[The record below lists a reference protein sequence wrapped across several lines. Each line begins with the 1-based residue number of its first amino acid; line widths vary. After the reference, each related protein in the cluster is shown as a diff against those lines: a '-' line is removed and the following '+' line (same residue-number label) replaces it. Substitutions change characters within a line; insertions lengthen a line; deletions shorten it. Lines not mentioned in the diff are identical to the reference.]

1 VYELVLRVDAG
12 PTASDEQVE
21 RQARGLYQDLRTL
34 GLFNV
39 ERKQAPAPVGSM
51 ASAGYEIGALV
62 VSGAFSAATL
72 KAMSNVLVAYIQ
84 RSKAR
89 SVEWEFDGNKGT
101 VQALSAKDQNKLV
114 EVMAA
119 RIAAGGADGGAG
131 GNTDSGADAGSA
143 EPGGSDGG
151 TPDRAAGRD

>member
-1 VYELVLRVDAG
+1 MYKLVLRVDAG
-12 PTASDEQVE
+12 PTASVEQVE

-39 ERKQAPAPVGSM
+39 ERGKMSAPARSM
-51 ASAGYEIGALV
+51 GSAGYEIGTLV
-62 VSGAFSAATL
+62 VSGAFSAAAL

-89 SVEWEFDGNKGT
+89 AVKWEFDGSNGT
-101 VQALSAKDQNKLV
+101 FEALSAKDQSKLV
-114 EVMAA
+114 EVVAA
-119 RIAAGGADGGAG
+119 RIAAGGGPDSTAG
-131 GNTDSGADAGSA
+131 GGPDNGSG

>member
-1 VYELVLRVDAG
+1 M
-12 PTASDEQVE
+12 ASDEQVE
-21 RQARGLYQDLRTL
+21 RQVRSLYRDLRTL

-39 ERKQAPAPVGSM
+39 ERKQAPAPAGSM

-62 VSGAFSAATL
+62 VSGAFSAAAL

-101 VQALSAKDQNKLV
+101 FQALSAKDQNKLV
-114 EVMAA
+114 DVVAS
-119 RIAAGGADGGAG
+119 RIAAGVSIDV
-131 GNTDSGADAGSA
+131 GNG
-143 EPGGSDGG
+143 EPGDSDGR

>member
-1 VYELVLRVDAG
+1 MYELVLRVDSG
-12 PTASDEQVE
+12 PMASDEQVE
-21 RQARGLYQDLRTL
+21 RQVRSLYRDLRTL

-39 ERKQAPAPVGSM
+39 ERKQAPAPAGSM

-62 VSGAFSAATL
+62 VSGAFSAAAL

-101 VQALSAKDQNKLV
+101 FQALSAKDQNKLV
-114 EVMAA
+114 DIVAS
-119 RIAAGGADGGAG
+119 RIAAGVSTDV
-131 GNTDSGADAGSA
+131 GNG
-143 EPGGSDGG
+143 EPGDSDGG
-151 TPDRAAGRD
+151 TPDRSAGRD

>member
-1 VYELVLRVDAG
+1 MLRVDCG

-21 RQARGLYQDLRTL
+21 RQARSLYRDLRTL

-39 ERKQAPAPVGSM
+39 ERRQAPAPAGSM

-72 KAMSNVLVAYIQ
+72 KAVSNVLVAYIQ

-89 SVEWEFDGNKGT
+89 SVEWEFDGDKGT
-101 VQALSAKDQNKLV
+101 FQALSAKDQKKLV
-114 EVMAA
+114 DVVAS
-119 RIAAGGADGGAG
+119 RIAAGAG
-131 GNTDSGADAGSA
+131 TDVGNG
-143 EPGGSDGG
+143 EPGDSDDG
-151 TPDRAAGRD
+151 TPDRTAGRD

>member
-1 VYELVLRVDAG
+1 MVYELVLRVEAG
-12 PTASDEQVE
+12 PAASDEQVE
-21 RQARGLYQDLRTL
+21 RQVRSLYKDLRAL
-34 GLFNV
+34 GLFHV
-39 ERKQAPAPVGSM
+39 ERKQAPAPAGSM

-62 VSGAFSAATL
+62 VGGAFSAASL
-72 KAMSNVLVAYIQ
+72 KALSNVLVAYIQ

-101 VQALSAKDQNKLV
+101 FQALSAKDQNKLV
-114 EVMAA
+114 EVVAA
-119 RIAAGGADGGAG
+119 RIAAGPGADGG
-131 GNTDSGADAGSA
+131 SG

>member
-1 VYELVLRVDAG
+1 M
-12 PTASDEQVE
+12 E
-21 RQARGLYQDLRTL
+21 RQVLSLYRDLRTL

-39 ERKQAPAPVGSM
+39 ERKQAPAPAGSM

-62 VSGAFSAATL
+62 VSGAFSAAAL

-89 SVEWEFDGNKGT
+89 SVQWEFDGDKGMF
-101 VQALSAKDQNKLV
+101 QALSAKDQDKLV
-114 EVMAA
+114 EAMAL
-119 RIAAGGADGGAG
+119 RIAAGVSVDG
-131 GNTDSGADAGSA
+131 SSA

>member
-1 VYELVLRVDAG
+1 MYELVLRVDAG
-12 PTASDEQVE
+12 SMASDEQVE
-21 RQARGLYQDLRTL
+21 RQVRGLYRDLRSL

-39 ERKQAPAPVGSM
+39 ERKQAPAPAGSM

-62 VSGAFSAATL
+62 VSGAFSAAAL

-101 VQALSAKDQNKLV
+101 FEALSAKDQNKLV
-114 EVMAA
+114 DVVAS
-119 RIAAGGADGGAG
+119 RIAAGVDTDGG
-131 GNTDSGADAGSA
+131 SGSQGD
-143 EPGGSDGG
+143 SDGG